1 MNGSD
6 QRRQRLSCD
15 DMQLQRVAK
24 IIIIIIIIIYSG
36 GRGAKMLVPKSKV
49 SGCELHQ
56 PPTKIHPQK
65 KVPGSL
71 PVYGPACKEFTS

>member
-24 IIIIIIIIIYSG
+24 VIIIIIIIYSG
-36 GRGAKMLVPKSKV
+36 GRGAKMLVSKSEV

-56 PPTKIHPQK
+56 PPMKIHPQK
-65 KVPGSL
+65 RVPGSL
-71 PVYGPACKEFTS
+71 PVYGPACKEFRS